1 MLDLT
6 KSFVDLGITTD
17 ILAILLSIPIIATL
31 INFSRYIIGFK
42 TLGIYA
48 PMTLSFAYIF
58 TGIRF
63 GLLITIAVIFATL
76 LSYQIFKKV
85 RMHYISRITIN
96 YSIVSFFIIMIII
109 LNENLPFSVTTNDHS
124 VAALPPLGILLIV
137 ALSDFFIK
145 QYVKSGLSVS
155 IRSLGETIIVAV
167 AGWGLLRSES
177 LQNFVL
183 YNMWIQPIILF
194 LNLLF
199 GKYTGFR
206 LKDVLRFRALLD
218 RD

>member
-1 MLDLT
+1 MFDLT
-6 KSFVDLGITTD
+6 KSFVELGITTD
-17 ILAILLSIPIIATL
+17 ILTILLFIPIIATL

-48 PMTLSFAYIF
+48 PMTLSFAYVF

-63 GLLITIAVIFATL
+63 GLLITAAVIFATL

-109 LNENLPFSVTTNDHS
+109 LNENLPFSFTTNDHS

-183 YNMWIQPIILF
+183 YNIWIQPIILMF
-194 LNLLF
+194 NLLL

-206 LKDVLRFRALLD
+206 LKDVLRFRALLS

>member
-1 MLDLT
+1 MFDLT
-6 KSFVDLGITTD
+6 KSFVELGITTD
-17 ILAILLSIPIIATL
+17 ILTILLFIPIIATL

-48 PMTLSFAYIF
+48 PMTLSFAYVF

-63 GLLITIAVIFATL
+63 GLLITAAVIFATL

-109 LNENLPFSVTTNDHS
+109 LNENLPFSFTTNDHS

-183 YNMWIQPIILF
+183 YNIWIQPIILM
-194 LNLLF
+194 LNLLL